1 MPNWLPSVIVVL
13 ILFPLLMWA
22 WTYLAVRWLA
32 FVWRLLTARRGDL
45 LLPVFVAIVGLA
57 GIHGIANAGNGI
69 MRDGFEPEGWCPA
82 GRVTHTVVSWRY
94 DGIGRRGTDVTL
106 AENIW
111 GRSTAS
117 GPSVGYPWLNFF
129 AVFWALPRHGYVAA
143 AFDVPEDVAPTQW
156 GMFTHGE
163 TLPGPATDMAIS
175 DWCGDFSPPEPECV
189 RRATGTGQ
197 RMGTHRLPD
206 AEILVA
212 CTLRPGERR
221 YINVRISDPL
231 VDDFYCGAQTCQTTV
246 QHNRNNP

>member
-1 MPNWLPSVIVVL
+1 MPNWIPGVIVVL

-45 LLPVFVAIVGLA
+45 LLPVFVAVVGAA
-57 GIHGIANAGNGI
+57 GFHGIANAGNGI

-82 GRVTHTVVSWRY
+82 GRVTQTVVSWRY

-106 AENIW
+106 ADNIW

-117 GPSVGYPWLNFF
+117 GPSVGYPWLNYY
-129 AVFWALPRHGYVAA
+129 AIFWAMPRHGYIAA
-143 AFDVPEDVAPTQW
+143 RFDVPPWALPTQW

-175 DWCGDFSPPEPECV
+175 DRCGDFNPPEDWCLRE
-189 RRATGTGQ
+189 GTVVAQ
-197 RMGTHRLPD
+197 RMGTYKQPEAPLFAGCELP
-206 AEILVA
+206 I
-212 CTLRPGERR
+212 GGSY
-221 YINVRISDPL
+221 YINIRLTDPN
-231 VDDFYCGAQTCQTTV
+231 VVHGQCSGAACQHTI
-246 QHNRNNP
+246 QNNHTP